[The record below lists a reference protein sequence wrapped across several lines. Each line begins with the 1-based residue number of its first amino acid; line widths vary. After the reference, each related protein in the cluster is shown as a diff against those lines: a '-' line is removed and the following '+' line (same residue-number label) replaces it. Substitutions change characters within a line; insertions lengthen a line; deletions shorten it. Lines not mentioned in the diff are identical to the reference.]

1 MANEITNRNL
11 SNPTEDLRLSKMISQ
26 EIRLLLTDS
35 TNLRNTPFVDF
46 VGSINGLGSDTIR
59 VRKAGLD
66 GFDAFTAFTGATE
79 IDAVSNSALT
89 DSFVDVVCKRNSLA
103 YEISDLASMTGL
115 GAGDIDPFRIADSIA
130 ASYDA
135 LFAKLTG
142 ATVGG
147 FGTVQGTTNTDLD
160 VGKFLL
166 AIQELEKASSGKG
179 APGPYVALL
188 HPKQFADLQ
197 DSILGQTSGILQFI
211 AASYDAISA
220 KGSHYKGNF
229 MGVEIYTSSY
239 ITNDGTDHQGAVFA
253 AGALGFATGM
263 PSGLPGA
270 AESME
275 MGEVMIEMD
284 RQADKALTKIV
295 GHAYLGMSIIDDSRG
310 CLLISRV

>member
-1 MANEITNRNL
+1 MTITQRNL

-35 TNLRNTPFVDF
+35 SNLRNTPFVDF

-66 GFDAFTAFTGATE
+66 GFDAFSEFTGATE
-79 IDAVSNSALT
+79 IGQVSDSPLT
-89 DSFVDVVCKRNSLA
+89 DAFVDVVCKRNSLA
-103 YEISDLASMTGL
+103 YSISDMASMTGL

-130 ASYDA
+130 NSYDA

-142 ATVGG
+142 ATASG
-147 FGTVQGTTNTDLD
+147 FGTVKGTTNTDLT
-160 VGKFLL
+160 VAAFLS

-197 DSILGQTSGILQFI
+197 DDILAQNTGILQFI

-239 ITNDGTDHQGAVFA
+239 IVNDGTDHQGAVFA

-263 PSGLPGA
+263 PAGLPGA

-284 RQADKALTKIV
+284 READKALTRIV
-295 GHAYLGMSIIDDSRG
+295 GHAYLGMSIIDDARG
-310 CLLISRV
+310 CLLISKV

>member
-1 MANEITNRNL
+1 MTITQRNL

-66 GFDAFTAFTGATE
+66 GFDDFSAFSGATE
-79 IDAVSNSALT
+79 ASTVA
-89 DSFVDVVCKRNSLA
+89 DSPLVDDYVDVVCKRNSLA
-103 YEISDLASMTGL
+103 YSISDMASMTGI
-115 GAGDIDPFRIADSIA
+115 GSGDIDPFRIADSIA
-130 ASYDA
+130 NSYDA
-135 LFAKLTG
+135 LFADLTG
-142 ATVGG
+142 ATVAG
-147 FGTVQGTTNTDLD
+147 FTTSKGTTNTDLTLAA
-160 VGKFLL
+160 FLA

-188 HPKQFADLQ
+188 HPKQWADLQ
-197 DSILGQTSGILQFI
+197 DDILAQNTGILQFV

-239 ITNDGTDHQGAVFA
+239 ITNDATDHQGAIFG

-263 PSGLPGA
+263 PAGLPGA
-270 AESME
+270 AEVMDR
-275 MGEVMIEMD
+275 GDVMIEMD
-284 RQADKALTKIV
+284 READKALTRIV
-295 GHAYLGMSIIDDSRG
+295 GHAYLGMSIVDDNRG
-310 CLLISRV
+310 CLLISKI

>member
-1 MANEITNRNL
+1 MTITQRNL

-35 TNLRNTPFVDF
+35 SNLRNTPFVDF

-66 GFDAFTAFTGATE
+66 GFDAFSAFTGATE
-79 IDAVSNSALT
+79 AGAVSDSALT
-89 DSFVDVVCKRNSLA
+89 DAFVDVVCKRNSLA
-103 YEISDLASMTGL
+103 YSISDMASMTGL
-115 GAGDIDPFRIADSIA
+115 GGGDIDPFRIADSIA

-135 LFAKLTG
+135 LFANLTG
-142 ATVGG
+142 AAVAG
-147 FGTVQGTTNTDLD
+147 FTNVKGTTNTDLD

-179 APGPYVALL
+179 APGPYVAVL

-197 DSILGQTSGILQFI
+197 DSILGQTTGILQFV

-253 AGALGFATGM
+253 AGAIGFATGM
-263 PSGLPGA
+263 PAGLPGA

-284 RQADKALTKIV
+284 READKALTRIV
-295 GHAYLGMSIIDDSRG
+295 GHAYLGMSILDDDRG
-310 CLLISRV
+310 CLLISKI

>member
-1 MANEITNRNL
+1 MTITQNNL
-11 SNPTEDLRLSKMISQ
+11 SSPNEDLRLSKMISQ

-35 TNLRNTPFVDF
+35 SNLRNTPFVDF

-66 GFDAFTAFTGATE
+66 GFDAFSEFTGGTE
-79 IDAVSNSALT
+79 IGQVSDSPLT
-89 DSFVDVVCKRNSLA
+89 DAFVDVVCKRNSLA
-103 YEISDLASMTGL
+103 YSISDMASMTGL

-130 ASYDA
+130 NSYDA

-147 FGTVQGTTNTDLD
+147 FGTVKGTTNTDLTIAA
-160 VGKFLL
+160 FLA

-197 DSILGQTSGILQFI
+197 DDILAQNTGILQFI

-239 ITNDGTDHQGAVFA
+239 IVNDGTDHQGAVFA

-263 PSGLPGA
+263 PAGLPGA

-284 RQADKALTKIV
+284 READKALTRIV
-295 GHAYLGMSIIDDSRG
+295 GHAYLGMSIIDDARG
-310 CLLISRV
+310 CLLISKV